1 MHCEHSEH
9 TRYECLFKGNS
20 TAQKKPACPLSSLTH
35 THTPTHTRLHVCLT
49 SRMNSCLFSV
59 TCSQY
64 SFELEV
70 KCNFVL
76 CLLTCSRPPKPRTA
90 STPELRAVD
99 RSSMQENSMQRH
111 QSQNDRR
118 TTPQMNGHLHPSPRF
133 NNYETLTTTVERR
146 EERTEPPPPPPPP
159 IRDKVEV
166 QSGGYNRG
174 RRNPPVG
181 RYPEETSRQESTL
194 QTGPRD
200 NR

>member
-1 MHCEHSEH
+1 MS
-9 TRYECLFKGNS
+9 FKF
-20 TAQKKPACPLSSLTH
+20 TTIY
-35 THTPTHTRLHVCLT
+35 LHVYLT
-49 SRMNSCLFSV
+49 SRMNSSLFYN
-59 TCSQY
+59 TFTAQY
-64 SFELEV
+64 WPGI

-111 QSQNDRR
+111 QSQSDRR

-181 RYPEETSRQESTL
+181 RYPEETSRQQSTL